1 MSNPP
6 DFWHKILDQKIIG
19 IKYLYINLI
28 YFNLD
33 WGLTCLTPLDEFLAC
48 LFSGGVRLNQLW
60 YYFLLLKY
68 YKINKVFIYSYN

>member
-33 WGLTCLTPLDEFLAC
+33 WGLTCLTPRRIFGLLI
-48 LFSGGVRLNQLW
+48 LGGG
-60 YYFLLLKY
+60 
-68 YKINKVFIYSYN
+68 